1 MLVPRKRTHHGTA
14 RRMPRPQ
21 AALASLGPAAL
32 GVLAAV
38 VVAACGSSAA
48 PAGHAAAPSSRPSSG
63 SSGKLSS
70 NGAGLCGSATQVD
83 SLTVQRTNAL
93 PSNHTRFAF
102 PATETVSDPAR
113 AQAVAQSLCGLQRVP
128 RTVVAC
134 PADFGIT
141 YKLTFSAGAQ
151 RFTPV
156 TLDAG
161 GCQLVGGLGGTRR
174 VATSS
179 ALWRYLGVA
188 IGIPHPNSATFSG
201 QISNQ

>member
-1 MLVPRKRTHHGTA
+1 MLVPGKRTH
-14 RRMPRPQ
+14 RRTIRRLSATVAP
-21 AALASLGPAAL
+21 AILGALT
-32 GVLAAV
+32 AV
-38 VVAACGSSAA
+38 VVAACGSSA
-48 PAGHAAAPSSRPSSG
+48 PSAGHAGQGSPSSRPSSRG
-63 SSGKLSS
+63 SGHLAS
-70 NGAGLCGSATQVD
+70 NGSGLCASAGQVG
-83 SLTVQRTNAL
+83 SLTVVRTDAL

-102 PATETVSDPAR
+102 PATETVRNAAR

-141 YKLTFSAGAQ
+141 YKLTFAAGSQ
-151 RFTPV
+151 RFAPV

-161 GCQLVGGLGGTRR
+161 GCQLVGGLGATRR

-188 IGIPHPNSATFSG
+188 IGIPHPSNTTFKGTTANS
-201 QISNQ
+201 